1 MKFAFLLVITIGV
14 VSLLSTIFVARNVE
28 ANYGKSTKRNVTNLS
43 AIYIVLLLG
52 LLIGV
57 TWYAIVTL

>member
-1 MKFAFLLVITIGV
+1 MKFALVLVVIIGI
-14 VSLLSTIFVARNVE
+14 VSLLSTIIVARNVE

-43 AIYIVLLLG
+43 AIYIALLLG

-57 TWYAIVTL
+57 TWYAIVVL